1 MLRSDS
7 QEVKNRYTRQTK
19 TMSSLSASGVFS
31 SCVDY
36 FCLVCES
43 RLRDGADAAAHV
55 AMPVHTK
62 NFLTTEYF
70 LVLKT
75 MSALSASG
83 VFSSCVDYF
92 CLVCESRLRDGA
104 DATAHVAK
112 PVHTKNFL
120 TTEYFGNQQE
130 CVRKI
135 KKWYLCELCNVLL
148 PTAARVRLHVAE
160 ARHAEHRA
168 ARVVQRREYFGNQ
181 QECVRKIKKWYLC
194 ELCNVLLPTAARV
207 RLHVAEARHAEHRAA
222 RVVQRRADRILA
234 FASVQLKDS
243 AWNGILDD
251 TCAICNTEF
260 DDEHIHR
267 NETSHIL
274 KLIQSKIE
282 YDENQNLYRRVDD
295 NTFHCITC
303 NKLVAFNS
311 MDVHFNDD
319 EHKNLYQCF
328 CEENKFNSDESKVEI
343 EAENVES
350 HIERSENIEN
360 VEKNELINDKEHSEK
375 DKNDIQQINTKKI
388 TEIFDTVKIDEDE
401 NSKINLENDD
411 ILSSIEN
418 FNRNNISIN
427 VELKT
432 ATCKKCEK
440 DLDFQ
445 MKSIKD
451 HILEHEMNNEIED
464 FETTKVKSDTELTE
478 EMPNGKTS
486 PAATV
491 KNEQEFKKVRGKK
504 IKEHKSNFE
513 AKQFANE
520 NDMTYLDSEDK
531 VYCIKCKVNIPTSL
545 KCLQE
550 HVAGSAHL
558 KAINKQ
564 HLEVV
569 LYKND
574 NESNEEHTNKIA
586 AEDFVQNKL
595 FIDGISKCVVINDTI
610 CISVLS
616 SELMLEENNKL
627 KCLICEQKLFMHD
640 FESHIKQYH
649 HNKKSSKCFVL
660 ELSSEFIREIKPQC
674 FHCGYCNNLHSPWSA
689 MLKHIQ
695 SADHRESRSSAHIR
709 LQRLMPEIIQ
719 HRRQHQLNR
728 MMAAFG
734 FMFGANRRRYYDSD
748 SD

>member
-1 MLRSDS
+1 
-7 QEVKNRYTRQTK
+7 
-19 TMSSLSASGVFS
+19 MSSLSASGVFS

-43 RLRDGADAAAHV
+43 LLRDGADAA
-55 AMPVHTK
+55 
-62 NFLTTEYF
+62 
-70 LVLKT
+70 
-75 MSALSASG
+75 
-83 VFSSCVDYF
+83 
-92 CLVCESRLRDGA
+92 
-104 DATAHVAK
+104 AHVAK

-120 TTEYFGNQQE
+120 TT
-130 CVRKI
+130 
-135 KKWYLCELCNVLL
+135 
-148 PTAARVRLHVAE
+148 
-160 ARHAEHRA
+160 
-168 ARVVQRREYFGNQ
+168 EYFGNQ

-311 MDVHFNDD
+311 IDVHFNDD
-319 EHKNLYQCF
+319 EHKKLYQSF
-328 CEENKFNSDESKVEI
+328 CEESKFNSDESKEEI
-343 EAENVES
+343 EAENAES

-360 VEKNELINDKEHSEK
+360 VEKNEFINDKEHSEI
-375 DKNDIQQINTKKI
+375 DKNEKNVIQQINTKKI
-388 TEIFDTVKIDEDE
+388 IEIFDTVKIDEDE

-545 KCLQE
+545 KCLQD

-627 KCLICEQKLFMHD
+627 KCFICEQKLFMHD

-649 HNKKSSKCFVL
+649 HNKMSSKCFVL

-719 HRRQHQLNR
+719 HRRQQQLNR